1 MLYLRRVFGQVWYQ
15 IQHNGKQRKYKKK
28 AKEVLRLTNL
38 GKVVT
43 LTNLPQFL
51 SEIKRDAKRRKIF
64 MNIQETYIPYEI
76 DWGEP
81 QEKEI
86 WWN

>member
-1 MLYLRRVFGQVWYQ
+1 M
-15 IQHNGKQRKYKKK
+15 K

-38 GKVVT
+38 SKIAT
-43 LTNLPQFL
+43 LTNLPQFI
-51 SEIKRDAKRRKIF
+51 SEIKRDARRRSIF

-81 QEKEI
+81 QGKEI

>member
-1 MLYLRRVFGQVWYQ
+1 MLM
-15 IQHNGKQRKYKKK
+15 H
-28 AKEVLRLTNL
+28 
-38 GKVVT
+38 
-43 LTNLPQFL
+43 
-51 SEIKRDAKRRKIF
+51 EIKRDAKRRKIF

-81 QEKEI
+81 QGKEI